1 MNNANVSVG
10 NFAGPQVFR
19 AQDAPRYTLGFIV
32 VVVTAIIAGIIV
44 LVYRFVC
51 AHENRRRDASGT
63 SEAFEHAYEDD
74 LTDKKVRRFY
84 GRDPQMILIT
94 SRTRNSDMFYNHA
107 GHSIIV

>member
-1 MNNANVSVG
+1 MALSTPSTFYNGTNIDAG

-63 SEAFEHAYEDD
+63 TEAFEHAYEDD
-74 LTDKKVRRFY
+74 LTDKKVRQAAY
-84 GRDPQMILIT
+84 CWGR
-94 SRTRNSDMFYNHA
+94 SGY
-107 GHSIIV
+107 